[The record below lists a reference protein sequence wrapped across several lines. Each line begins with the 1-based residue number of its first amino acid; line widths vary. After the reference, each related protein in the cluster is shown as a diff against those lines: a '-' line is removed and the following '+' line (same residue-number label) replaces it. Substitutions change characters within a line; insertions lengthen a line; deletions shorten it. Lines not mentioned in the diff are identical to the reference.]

1 MVSEFMLQ
9 QTPVHRVRPYYDYF
23 LATWP
28 TPSDFAA
35 AAPDEVLRAW
45 KGLGYPRRVQ
55 YLQRAAHVIVQRHG
69 GEVPQRL
76 EDLLALPGVGPYTAR
91 AIASFAFGARVGVLD
106 TNVGRVF
113 ARALFGEPLS
123 ATVAQGVADQLAG
136 TAHSAVLNQ
145 VLLDVGATY
154 CRATPRCEQCPLA
167 TMCVWQRRGGDDPAP
182 TSAAVSRP
190 QARFEGSLRQLRGQV
205 LAELHEGPRSEVALR
220 RALNDERTATVLSAL
235 RAEGFIEKTGRSWRL
250 AAGPRAH

>member
-55 YLQRAAHVIVQRHG
+55 YLQRAAHAIVQRHG

-76 EDLLALPGVGPYTAR
+76 EDLLALPGIGPYTAR

-167 TMCVWQRRGGDDPAP
+167 AMCVWQRRGGDDPAP
-182 TSAAVSRP
+182 ASAAVSRP
-190 QARFEGSLRQLRGQV
+190 QARFAGSMRELRGRV
-205 LAELHEGPRSEVALR
+205 LSQLHNGPMSQTALVT
-220 RALNDERTATVLSAL
+220 ALNDQRTTHVLETLA
-235 RAEGFIEKTGRSWRL
+235 REGFIEKERRSWRL
-250 AAGPRAH
+250 ATTRR